1 MKTPFHFA
9 ASELD
14 ALMDRIDQ
22 ELEKDQPASLLGGSS
37 AIDIALVPFLEAKR
51 LELAEA
57 VDRRIYFFQYL
68 EDQIERGTK
77 NKEQWAGYVKRLKDL
92 YDRIED
98 RTIET
103 IRAHPDL
110 SYKGEAGQLKVQLN
124 GSAKLITSLLLT
136 NKSVSNIVDLDQIEK
151 EIVSAEYLKKITY
164 VVLDKDKVMAD
175 LKKGVQL
182 PWARLEKGFQLR
194 SKIV

>member
-22 ELEKDQPASLLGGSS
+22 ELEHAPASLLGGPNP
-37 AIDIALVPFLEAKR
+37 IDTALVPFLESKR

-77 NKEQWAGYVKRLKDL
+77 NREQWASYVKRLKDL
-92 YDRIED
+92 YDRIEAK
-98 RTIET
+98 TIET
-103 IRAHPDL
+103 MQLHPDL
-110 SYKGEAGQLKVQLN
+110 NYKGEAGQLKVQLN
-124 GSAKLITSLLLT
+124 GAAKLVTSLLLT
-136 NKSVSNIVDLDQIEK
+136 NKSVSNIVDLEQIREAG
-151 EIVSAEYLKKITY
+151 VPDGYLESITY
-164 VVLDKDKVMAD
+164 LVLNKEKVIAD
-175 LKKGVQL
+175 LKNGLQL
-182 PWARLEKGFQLR
+182 PWARLEKGNHL
-194 SKIV
+194 KVKL